1 MDLADHASEREG
13 EFLAARLAEQQRAA
27 ALDAAGADRCV
38 DCQEEIPMERRQ
50 AIPSA
55 FRCVTCQAWA
65 ERVAKIPN
73 TA

>member
-1 MDLADHASEREG
+1 MDAADHASDREA
-13 EFLAARLAEQQRAA
+13 EFIEARLAEQQRTAG
-27 ALDAAGADRCV
+27 LDRLGAERCA
-38 DCQEEIPMERRQ
+38 DCQEEIPMERRR

-55 FRCVTCQAWA
+55 FRCLTCQAWV